1 MPKKFAT
8 YPNEF
13 FNQIQKRL
21 GVVNDYQMARAL
33 HIDASSVKRI
43 RDGTLNLSAQNLL
56 NIYDQTGWS
65 IEELRSLLYQRII
78 VRGQWP
84 IIQSSIPD
92 LPIIVKRPE
101 DTADVQRAIAKVG
114 RLNAQIAE
122 PFERKQRQSSY

>member
-13 FNQIQKRL
+13 FDQISKRL
-21 GVVNDYQMARAL
+21 GVVNDYQLGRTL
-33 HIDASSVKRI
+33 HIDASSIKRI
-43 RDGTLNLSAQNLL
+43 RDGKLQLSAQNLL
-56 NIYDQTGWS
+56 NVYDQTGWS

-84 IIQSSIPD
+84 IIQNSIPN

-101 DTADVQRAIAKVG
+101 ETADVRLAMQRVG
-114 RLNAQIAE
+114 RLTKQIPE
-122 PFERKQRQSSY
+122 PFERKQRS